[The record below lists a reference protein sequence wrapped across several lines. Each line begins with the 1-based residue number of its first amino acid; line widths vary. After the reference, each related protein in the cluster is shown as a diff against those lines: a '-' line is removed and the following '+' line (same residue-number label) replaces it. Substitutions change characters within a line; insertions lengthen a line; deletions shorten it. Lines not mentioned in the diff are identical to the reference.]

1 MDQRFQLTELI
12 GKGSFGDVFKG
23 IDKET
28 GKQVAVKIIDLE
40 EAEDDVEDI
49 QKEIALLAECRA
61 PNITRYYGS
70 SVHNTKLW
78 IVMEFMA
85 GGSVADLLQEA
96 PLDEASI
103 AYILHDL
110 LQALE
115 YLHSEKKI
123 HRDIKAAN
131 ILLNEDG
138 DVKVADFGVSA
149 KLTKTISKRKA
160 DIWSLGITAIE
171 MGKRCAVPLPFSH
184 TLYSLLPP
192 PPPPTSPS
200 SHISLPPGGHLADIW
215 SLGITAIEMAKGE
228 PPFADLHPMRA
239 LFLIPKDPPPQVR
252 VLARKQE
259 GAVPFPL
266 GPAAAGESAPVTYL
280 ADLHPMRA
288 FFLIPKDPP
297 HQVRVHPAQ
306 GPSFPFSPPCCPSP
320 HNPALCLQ
328 LDDHFSKP
336 FKEFLDDHFSKP
348 FKEFVNLCLNKT
360 ARERPS
366 AKELLKHRFVKYARK
381 TPRIIDRVRE
391 RVESAG
397 ERIVSPRMKPD
408 DPEDGPPQSAAAAA
422 AAAVAAATA
431 ASSAPRHSRMASWDF
446 GTATGTM
453 KPTETLLHSRMASW
467 DFGTATGT
475 MKPTET
481 LRRQIRAAVA
491 DPSEGGGADGMGRDD
506 GGGGGG
512 GGGGGDGY
520 DGGKRSGTVR
530 RKPRDS
536 GSGTV
541 KKESLPLT
549 TVSVKRDG
557 PRSYFLP
564 SRLPPSLFSPPAL
577 PTRPFASQGGG
588 KGRRRGSKPP
598 LPDGSQA
605 SEEGGRKE
613 DSATNMAE
621 ALKAMKGGKKGGG
634 GRASRAGG
642 GGGGGGGDAMDS
654 GTVRTRKPK
663 AGGRRGGGGGGRE
676 EQGGARVAGR
686 DAAVSSSPL
695 LSLVLM
701 PAFKEVAAD
710 QQEQA
715 AVRAAADAADALV
728 EMERCAPGSCQLLL
742 ASLLGKLGSA
752 SEEVPSLRD
761 LKANARRHASEEVP
775 PLRDLKANARRQFGG
790 PGGEGGADGRA
801 DRRHG
806 KGGDDDVNNLSPL
819 GSFLFRR

>member
-149 KLTKTISKRKA
+149 KLTKTISKRKTFV
-160 DIWSLGITAIE
+160 GT
-171 MGKRCAVPLPFSH
+171 PFWMAPEVIQN
-184 TLYSLLPP
+184 TDGYDEK
-192 PPPPTSPS
+192 
-200 SHISLPPGGHLADIW
+200 ADIW

-239 LFLIPKDPPPQVR
+239 LFLIPKDPPPQ
-252 VLARKQE
+252 
-259 GAVPFPL
+259 
-266 GPAAAGESAPVTYL
+266 
-280 ADLHPMRA
+280 
-288 FFLIPKDPP
+288 
-297 HQVRVHPAQ
+297 
-306 GPSFPFSPPCCPSP
+306 
-320 HNPALCLQ
+320 
-328 LDDHFSKP
+328 
-336 FKEFLDDHFSKP
+336 LDDHFSKP

-431 ASSAPRHSRMASWDF
+431 ASSAPR
-446 GTATGTM
+446 
-453 KPTETLLHSRMASW
+453 HSRMASW

-663 AGGRRGGGGGGRE
+663 AGGRRGGGGGGGE

-752 SEEVPSLRD
+752 SEEVP
-761 LKANARRHASEEVP
+761 

-819 GSFLFRR
+819 GSFLFRRWKGNSLLESG

>member
-149 KLTKTISKRKA
+149 KLTKTISKRKTFV
-160 DIWSLGITAIE
+160 GT
-171 MGKRCAVPLPFSH
+171 PFWMAPEVIQN
-184 TLYSLLPP
+184 TDGYDEK
-192 PPPPTSPS
+192 
-200 SHISLPPGGHLADIW
+200 ADIW

-239 LFLIPKDPPPQVR
+239 LFLIPKDPPPQ
-252 VLARKQE
+252 
-259 GAVPFPL
+259 
-266 GPAAAGESAPVTYL
+266 
-280 ADLHPMRA
+280 
-288 FFLIPKDPP
+288 
-297 HQVRVHPAQ
+297 
-306 GPSFPFSPPCCPSP
+306 
-320 HNPALCLQ
+320 
-328 LDDHFSKP
+328 
-336 FKEFLDDHFSKP
+336 LDDHFSKP

-453 KPTETLLHSRMASW
+453 KPTETL
-467 DFGTATGT
+467 
-475 MKPTET
+475 
-481 LRRQIRAAVA
+481 RRQIRAAVA

-520 DGGKRSGTVR
+520 DGGKRSGT
-530 RKPRDS
+530 
-536 GSGTV
+536 
-541 KKESLPLT
+541 
-549 TVSVKRDG
+549 
-557 PRSYFLP
+557 
-564 SRLPPSLFSPPAL
+564 
-577 PTRPFASQGGG
+577 GGG

-663 AGGRRGGGGGGRE
+663 AGGRRGGGGGGGE

-752 SEEVPSLRD
+752 SEEVP
-761 LKANARRHASEEVP
+761 